1 MQRSLFALS
10 GPLENKFQ
18 RKLDIARRVERVS
31 CCNPAEVA
39 GICWNTGCIKP
50 TEDIPRHSEQ
60 WRVADVE
67 RLDAELELRVFLNRE
82 VLEYRQVNAFVR
94 RHGEHVMSFGT
105 HRPKGLPPEL

>member
-10 GPLENKFQ
+10 GPLENEFQ

-39 GICWNTGCIKP
+39 GVCWNTVGINC
-50 TEDIPRHSEQ
+50 TEDISRHSEQ

-67 RLDAELELRVFLNRE
+67 RLNAELEFRVFLNGE
-82 VLEYRQVNAFVR
+82 VLEDRQVHAFVR
-94 RHGEHVMSFGT
+94 RHSEGVVSFGT
-105 HRPKGLPPEL
+105 